1 MLTFVVP
8 DVTVQVEVAVTLNPD
23 CESEATVVPPFLCIS
38 LAAESHP
45 IPLIPDVCS
54 ATNVSPT
61 THVNVPL
68 SSPPPL
74 AIVEP
79 FL

>member
-1 MLTFVVP
+1 MLTSVVP

-23 CESEATVVPPFLCIS
+23 CESEATVVPFLSIEEI
-38 LAAESHP
+38 AESHP
-45 IPLIPDVCS
+45 IPLIPEVCS
-54 ATNVSPT
+54 ATNTSPT
-61 THVNVPL
+61 THVNVP
-68 SSPPPL
+68 SPSPPPL